1 MIKTFEEIFRAVEN
15 LSRKKTISVAMADDF
30 SVLSAIKEVDERGIA
45 NALLVGNADKIKTIA
60 KQIGYAVKD
69 DNIVHVEG
77 DEEVAARAVALVR
90 EGKAEILM
98 KGHVSTPIL
107 MKAVLNKETGLRKGD
122 VLSHVTI
129 AEASAYP
136 RLILLTDG
144 GLNIQPD
151 LETKKAIL
159 KNVIGVAERLENPR
173 PNASIICPIE
183 NVNPKIPETVDAAEL
198 QKLGEAGEFG
208 GAIVEGPIAM
218 DVALSRNAAEKKGL
232 VSKVAGETDIFLVPN
247 LTCGNALI
255 KALMLL
261 VNAKVGGVVI
271 GAKVP
276 IILLSR
282 SDKPEEKL
290 NSIAVAILLSE

>member
-1 MIKTFEEIFRAVEN
+1 MIRTFDEIFKAVEN
-15 LSRKKTISVAMADDF
+15 LGRKKTISVAMADDF
-30 SVLSAIKEVDERGIA
+30 SVLSAIKEVDERGIV
-45 NALLVGNADKIKTIA
+45 NALLVGNAEKIKAIA
-60 KQIGYAVKD
+60 NQIGYAVKD
-69 DNIVHVEG
+69 ENIVNVEN
-77 DEEVAARAVALVR
+77 DNEVASHAVALVR

-129 AEASAYP
+129 AEVSTYP
-136 RLILLTDG
+136 RLILWTDG

-159 KNVIGVAERLENPR
+159 KNAIDVAERLGNPH

-183 NVNPKIPETVDAAEL
+183 DVNPKIPETIDAAEL

-208 GAIVEGPIAM
+208 EAIVEGPMAM

-232 VSKVAGETDIFLVPN
+232 VSKIAGETDIFLVPN
-247 LTCGNALI
+247 LTCGNVMI

-261 VNAKVGGVVI
+261 VGAKVGGVIV

-282 SDKPEEKL
+282 SDKPAEKL
-290 NSIAVAILLSE
+290 NSILIAVLLSE

>member
-1 MIKTFEEIFRAVEN
+1 MI
-15 LSRKKTISVAMADDF
+15 
-30 SVLSAIKEVDERGIA
+30 
-45 NALLVGNADKIKTIA
+45 LLN
-60 KQIGYAVKD
+60 
-69 DNIVHVEG
+69 
-77 DEEVAARAVALVR
+77 RCR
-90 EGKAEILM
+90 
-98 KGHVSTPIL
+98 
-107 MKAVLNKETGLRKGD
+107 VLNKETGLRKDD
-122 VLSHVTI
+122 VLSHVTV

-183 NVNPKIPETVDAAEL
+183 NVNPKILETVDAAEL

-208 GAIVEGPIAM
+208 DAIVEGPIAM

-255 KALMLL
+255 KALILL
-261 VNAKVGGVVI
+261 VGAKVGGVVV

>member
-1 MIKTFEEIFRAVEN
+1 MIRTFDEIFKAVEN

-30 SVLSAIKEVDERGIA
+30 SVLSAIKEVDERGIV
-45 NALLVGNADKIKTIA
+45 NALLVGNAEKIKTIA
-60 KQIGYAVKD
+60 NQIGYAVKTE
-69 DNIVHVEG
+69 NIINVES

-129 AEASAYP
+129 AEVSTYP
-136 RLILLTDG
+136 RLILWTDG

-159 KNVIGVAERLENPR
+159 KNAIGVAERLGNPR

-183 NVNPKIPETVDAAEL
+183 DVNPKIPETIDAAEL
-198 QKLGEAGEFG
+198 QKLGETGEFG
-208 GAIVEGPIAM
+208 EAIVEGPMAM

-232 VSKVAGETDIFLVPN
+232 VSKIAGETDIFLVPN
-247 LTCGNALI
+247 LTCGNVMI

-261 VNAKVGGVVI
+261 VGAKVGGVIV

-282 SDKPEEKL
+282 SDKPAEKL
-290 NSIAVAILLSE
+290 NSILIAVLLSE